1 MWSLEWTCL
10 PDRVHA
16 RDETPA
22 TMSHLH
28 DRSVIALAGL
38 VNAIDNHL
46 RWHIRKR
53 CTTSIDRPCQNV
65 LAVLQS
71 VPAKDHADFLWR

>member
-1 MWSLEWTCL
+1 MWILEWTCL

-38 VNAIDNHL
+38 VNAIDNHCDGIL
-46 RWHIRKR
+46 ERDSVDAQLVS
-53 CTTSIDRPCQNV
+53 TDRV
-65 LAVLQS
+65 KIL
-71 VPAKDHADFLWR
+71 